1 MNTLSLKT
9 CWQFFKKLLQQK
21 VVQQILSVFIILS
34 SGVFIAYAIISNWNE
49 LRTQRWEIDFRYILL
64 AISLY
69 PVGMLPTAAAW
80 HKLVQAF
87 GIRESFRTNLRIYS
101 LSSLPRHIPG
111 FVWFVTSRTLLYQE
125 QGIPTAVTIAATGV
139 ETGLLALTGF
149 IIAISLLLFEMDSFS
164 GFSAIRIVSP
174 LAVFFLILLVAST
187 PKLNKLLYTF
197 LSRKNIEKIP
207 QLNQM
212 DLVWSLVWM
221 FVAWSGGGL
230 LLFILSRA
238 IVPVQWSLLPALI
251 GMWGIAGAVSLS
263 IGVGIQ
269 GLGIREVTL
278 GALLST
284 VFPPVVAI
292 VLAIA
297 FRLALT
303 IGEFLWV
310 VILVW
315 ATRKPSIRGTVA

>member
-9 CWQFFKKLLQQK
+9 CWQSLKNILQQK
-21 VVQQILSVFIILS
+21 VVQQILSVFIILF
-34 SGVFIAYAIISNWNE
+34 SGAFIAYAVISNWNE
-49 LRTQRWEIDFRYILL
+49 IRTQHWEIDFRYILL
-64 AISLY
+64 ATFLY
-69 PVGMLPTAAAW
+69 PAGMLPTAAAW
-80 HKLVQAF
+80 HKLVQAL

-125 QGIPTAVTIAATGV
+125 RGIPTAVTIAATV
-139 ETGLLALTGF
+139 AETGLLALTGF
-149 IIAISLLLFEMDSFS
+149 IIAISLLIFGLDSLS
-164 GFSAIRIVSP
+164 GFPAIRIVSP

-187 PKLNKLLYTF
+187 PKLNKLLHTF

-207 QLNQM
+207 QLDQR
-212 DLVWSLVWM
+212 DLVWSLAWM

-230 LLFILSRA
+230 LLFILGRA

-251 GMWGIAGAVSLS
+251 GMWGAAGAVSLS
-263 IGVGIQ
+263 IGIGIQ

-284 VFPPVVAI
+284 VFPPLVAI
-292 VLAIA
+292 ILAVA
-297 FRLALT
+297 FRLVLT

-310 VILVW
+310 AILVW
-315 ATRKPSIRGTVA
+315 ATRKPSLRGTVN